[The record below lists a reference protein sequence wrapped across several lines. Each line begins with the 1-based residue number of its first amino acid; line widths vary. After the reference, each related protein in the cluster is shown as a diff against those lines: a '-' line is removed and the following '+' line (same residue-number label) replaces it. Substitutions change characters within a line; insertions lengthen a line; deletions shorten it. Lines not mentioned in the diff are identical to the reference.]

1 MWIRMNL
8 NNELVISAQL
18 GQFRRPGDKKE
29 FRGHEGL
36 VRREVNTPR
45 ERECEYYAALGN
57 IIWGCLGE
65 GYLELAW
72 CCLGKVIW
80 CCLGEDY
87 LAGLV
92 PVETSLSE
100 RKSDFSRLDYG
111 FWGLRSNLWEVTLNN
126 CNGRRK
132 LGGTLDVIASDC
144 QFRRLGGV
152 ILSGIHFLGKLWR
165 HQISNSVYDM
175 LSENPTD
182 KIK

>member
-1 MWIRMNL
+1 MERGEYHLEKESVWIL
-8 NNELVISAQL
+8 
-18 GQFRRPGDKKE
+18 
-29 FRGHEGL
+29 
-36 VRREVNTPR
+36 
-45 ERECEYYAALGN
+45 
-57 IIWGCLGE
+57 
-65 GYLELAW
+65 
-72 CCLGKVIW
+72 

-87 LAGLV
+87 LGLPWGRLFGAGLVLPWKGYLGLPWGRLSGAGLV

-111 FWGLRSNLWEVTLNN
+111 FWGLRSNLWEVTLN
-126 CNGRRK
+126 GRRK
-132 LGGTLDVIASDC
+132 LGGNFGRDC

-175 LSENPTD
+175 LFENPTD